1 MLEYS
6 TSVSSGF
13 GFGFENDTFSTVFTI
28 AFIAI
33 GAIILVVLIRGILLW
48 NKNNHSPKLT
58 VDALVVSKRT
68 HFSFNR
74 HSRVGSVT
82 DVNGY
87 GTMGSTRYFVTF
99 EVDSKDRVE
108 LKVSGT
114 EFGMLAEGDRGRLTF
129 QGTRYLGF
137 DRA

>member
-1 MLEYS
+1 MEYS
-6 TSVSSGF
+6 TSFNSGF
-13 GFGFENDTFSTVFTI
+13 GFGFGNDTFSTVFTI
-28 AFIAI
+28 AAIAI
-33 GAIILVVLIRGILLW
+33 GAVILVVLIRGILQW

-68 HFSFNR
+68 HFSSR

-82 DVNGY
+82 EMHNY
-87 GTMGSTRYFVTF
+87 NSMASTQYYVTF
-99 EVDSKDRVE
+99 EVDSRDRVE
-108 LKVSGT
+108 LKVSGS
-114 EFGMLAEGDRGRLTF
+114 EYGMLAEGDRGKLTF